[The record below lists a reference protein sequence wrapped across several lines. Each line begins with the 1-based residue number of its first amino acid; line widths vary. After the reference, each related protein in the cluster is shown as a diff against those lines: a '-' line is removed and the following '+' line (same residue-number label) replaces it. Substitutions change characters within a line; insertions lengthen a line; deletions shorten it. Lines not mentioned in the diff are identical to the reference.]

1 MIIVEPQATTT
12 DGVTSLVPAT
22 PTIHFYPKKYA
33 VYVLAFGGISF
44 LVIPLLLA
52 VINSTSAQ
60 PVGTYLSPVPE
71 NQVAMVTDTPSPTQ
85 VTMTPA
91 QAVLSAQAFLEK
103 AITLSQKDPQTD
115 TDKSEITNLLTQSLD
130 YANSAVQLSP
140 KSPQTY
146 LARARVLASSS
157 TIWPQ
162 ATTWAQ
168 KDLEVAQKLSNGQPV
183 DLPTKVDLMTTSPV
197 EQANNGAK
205 LTIAAPEESKPN
217 STATASGNTNKD
229 FATIPAGKTTV
240 DINDPKIKETSYV
253 YVIPP
258 DGNNTVLFV
267 QSKQNGKATIA
278 ASTAPTAPLEFE
290 YWVVNP

>member
-1 MIIVEPQATTT
+1 MIIVEPLST
-12 DGVTSLVPAT
+12 T
-22 PTIHFYPKKYA
+22 PTIHFDPKKYA
-33 VYVLAFGGISF
+33 VIVLGLGGVSF
-44 LVIPLLLA
+44 LVIPLMMAILQ
-52 VINSTSAQ
+52 SSGT
-60 PVGTYLSPVPE
+60 PTGTYLSPVPE
-71 NQVAMVTDTPSPTQ
+71 GQVAQNLVTPSPTEA
-85 VTMTPA
+85 TLSPA

-115 TDKSEITNLLTQSLD
+115 SDKNEIATLLSQSLGF
-130 YANSAVQLSP
+130 ANTAVELSP

-146 LARARVLASSS
+146 LARARVLATSS
-157 TIWPQ
+157 TVWPQ
-162 ATTWAQ
+162 ATQWAQ

-183 DLPTKVDLMTTSPV
+183 DLPTKVDLMATAPLQ
-197 EQANNGAK
+197 QANNGAK

-217 STATASGNTNKD
+217 NQAQTDGNTVKD

-240 DINDPKIKETSYV
+240 DINDTNIKETSYL
-253 YVIPP
+253 YIIPK

-290 YWVVNP
+290 YWIVNP